1 MVRNRRNKF
10 KPIMTQWIW
19 MVIDGV
25 KHNTTNRRT
34 YDSQY
39 SSNYHRNFLFIL
51 ENLTLKLDNFIK
63 DGVTENLVVMKRS
76 KLWNRRKLPEINR
89 RKTSLCR
96 NYWIFNV
103 HYGYIMDTLNVLKV
117 DQLSTMNNRAMVFE
131 IIMVFFW

>member
-1 MVRNRRNKF
+1 M
-10 KPIMTQWIW
+10 

-51 ENLTLKLDNFIK
+51 ENLILKLDNFIK

-76 KLWNRRKLPEINR
+76 KL
-89 RKTSLCR
+89 
-96 NYWIFNV
+96 
-103 HYGYIMDTLNVLKV
+103 
-117 DQLSTMNNRAMVFE
+117 
-131 IIMVFFW
+131 